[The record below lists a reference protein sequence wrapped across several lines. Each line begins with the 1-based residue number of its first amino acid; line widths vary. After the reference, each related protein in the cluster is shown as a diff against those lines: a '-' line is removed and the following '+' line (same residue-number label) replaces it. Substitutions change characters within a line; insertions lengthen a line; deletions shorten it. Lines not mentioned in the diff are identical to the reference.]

1 MQKIVNF
8 AIFSDFRAKSLIF
21 VVFCISDGTLSAY
34 NFTKH
39 RVCSIGN
46 VFLVII
52 MPLATSLKVQGIR
65 KARPQHRFDTGKTL
79 FSLYSHQS
87 A

>member
-1 MQKIVNF
+1 MQKIVKF
-8 AIFSDFRAKSLIF
+8 MIFG
-21 VVFCISDGTLSAY
+21 ISEYTLNAY
-34 NFTKH
+34 NSTKL

-65 KARPQHRFDTGKTL
+65 KVPPQHRFVTGKTL
-79 FSLYSHQS
+79 FSLYFH
-87 A
+87 